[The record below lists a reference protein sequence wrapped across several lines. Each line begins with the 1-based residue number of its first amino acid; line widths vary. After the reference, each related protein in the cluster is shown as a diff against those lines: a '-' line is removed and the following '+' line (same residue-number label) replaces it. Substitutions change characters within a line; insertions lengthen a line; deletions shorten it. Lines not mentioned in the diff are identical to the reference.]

1 MLHLCVIHGVVLPH
15 TTPNLVQW
23 EGPFCTVGT
32 VLCGCMALQQ
42 EHSLQDTAQHGTGA
56 QDGVAHSLVW
66 HSMVGWWRNRMP
78 LSDVPA
84 WVLFLHCPVSE

>member
-42 EHSLQDTAQHGTGA
+42 EHSLQDTA
-56 QDGVAHSLVW
+56 
-66 HSMVGWWRNRMP
+66 
-78 LSDVPA
+78 
-84 WVLFLHCPVSE
+84 